1 MSFFIRP
8 TKFSAGRHQLKFYWK
23 KRSDRICDLTFEVM
37 GINFSCSA
45 WAAQVEHFSRKKDH
59 AVLVFDN
66 RGTGNSDAGA
76 IEPYKTS
83 DMAQDTMTLL
93 KWLGWEQDRSIHLF
107 GVSLGGMIA
116 QELCLIIPERFK
128 STRSFSAVFQTSSR
142 VATGDQALDLYLELL
157 FPDGHFELETEEGK
171 RYKSNLREKLRNC
184 HHLPRE
190 QPYLAF
196 GGHFYAAMMHHCSYG
211 KLEKIATDLHPA
223 KILVITGDSDE
234 LVLPKRSPE
243 LHEHLPGSELIVV
256 RNAGHALPYQISDEF
271 NAIMDR
277 VIKEGKL
284 GFFQA
289 LI

>member
-1 MSFFIRP
+1 
-8 TKFSAGRHQLKFYWK
+8 
-23 KRSDRICDLTFEVM
+23 M

-128 STRSFSAVFQTSSR
+128 S
-142 VATGDQALDLYLELL
+142 ATGDQALDLYLELL

-277 VIKEGKL
+277 VIKEGNLAFSKH
-284 GFFQA
+284 
-289 LI
+289 